1 MGFAVFKSRP
11 TSEEVT
17 TALDRIM
24 LAEGIRPK
32 HLIVDQGP
40 EFKCKHFEEI
50 WCKATNILSR
60 FGAVNKHGS
69 IAVVERFHRTLKEML
84 QLITVPEDQSQFE
97 REVGFIIEWYNEF
110 RPHDTLGGRTPNE
123 VYFLRPPANE
133 QCRLEPRR
141 RWPRGAP
148 CAKPKVGIEGEP
160 GDPIIFE
167 IDGHEGRRHL
177 PVIRARRVA

>member
-1 MGFAVFKSRP
+1 MCRN
-11 TSEEVT
+11 T
-17 TALDRIM
+17 
-24 LAEGIRPK
+24 IRDYRTRRSVGRQ
-32 HLIVDQGP
+32 LC
-40 EFKCKHFEEI
+40 EHFEEI
-50 WCKATNILSR
+50 RCKAMNILRR
-60 FGAVNKHGS
+60 FGAVGKHGS
-69 IAVVERFHRTLKEML
+69 IAVVERFHRTPKEIL
-84 QLITVPEDQSQFE
+84 RLISVPEDQAQFE

-167 IDGHEGRRHL
+167 VDCHEGRRHL